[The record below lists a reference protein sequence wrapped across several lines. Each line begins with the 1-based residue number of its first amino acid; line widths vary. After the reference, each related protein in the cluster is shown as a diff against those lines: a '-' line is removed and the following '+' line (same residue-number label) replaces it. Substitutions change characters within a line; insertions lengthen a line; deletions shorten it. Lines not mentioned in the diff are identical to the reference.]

1 MTENGEATTGD
12 MGEFEEEMARYRDAF
27 ERMSQSIND
36 LNNLLTVMRGNA
48 QIAYEDASDA
58 NVQSLIRAVLTST
71 ERAERILR
79 GVARHGVVTDE
90 AAEKFKAAQAAR
102 RARILVVDD
111 EDLIHS
117 LMTGLL
123 AKGGH
128 QVATAE
134 DMRSALDACRRVPF
148 DIIFLDI
155 HLGSDDG
162 LAVFRG
168 IREMLPSAHV
178 VFLSGDPNLDDIW
191 QRVREQGAD
200 GCIQKPFDIN
210 EIENVVNRILA
221 LPV

>member
-1 MTENGEATTGD
+1 MKEDQDEPVAD
-12 MGEFEEEMARYRDAF
+12 ESEMEQELSRYRDAF

-36 LNNLLTVMRGNA
+36 LNNLLTVMRGHA
-48 QIAYEDASDA
+48 QMAYEDSSDA
-58 NVQSLIRAVLTST
+58 RVQELIRAVLTST

-79 GVARHGVVTDE
+79 SVAGRGVMSEEEVGRL
-90 AAEKFKAAQAAR
+90 KAAQGAR

-123 AKGGH
+123 AKSGH
-128 QVATAE
+128 QVTTAE
-134 DMRSALDACRRVPF
+134 DMKSAIDACRRVPF
-148 DIIFLDI
+148 EIVFLDI
-155 HLGSDDG
+155 HLGNDDG
-162 LAVFRG
+162 IAVFRS
-168 IREMLPSAHV
+168 IREMIPSAHV

-191 QRVREQGAD
+191 QKVREEGAD

>member
-1 MTENGEATTGD
+1 MKEDQDEPIADEGEMEQELT
-12 MGEFEEEMARYRDAF
+12 RYRDAF

-36 LNNLLTVMRGNA
+36 LNNLLTVMRGHA
-48 QIAYEDASDA
+48 QMAYEDSSDA
-58 NVQSLIRAVLTST
+58 RVQELIRAVLTST

-79 GVARHGVVTDE
+79 SVAGRGVMSEEEVG
-90 AAEKFKAAQAAR
+90 KLKAAQGAR

-123 AKGGH
+123 AKSGH
-128 QVATAE
+128 HVTTAE
-134 DMRSALDACRRVPF
+134 DMKSALDACRRVSF
-148 DIIFLDI
+148 EIVFLDI
-155 HLGSDDG
+155 HLGNDDG
-162 LAVFRG
+162 IAVFRS
-168 IREMLPSAHV
+168 IREMIPSAHV

-191 QRVREQGAD
+191 QKVREEGAD